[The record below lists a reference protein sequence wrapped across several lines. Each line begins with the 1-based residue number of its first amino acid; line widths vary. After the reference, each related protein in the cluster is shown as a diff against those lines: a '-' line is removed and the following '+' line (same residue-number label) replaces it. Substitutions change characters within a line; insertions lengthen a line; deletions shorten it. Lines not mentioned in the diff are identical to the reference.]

1 MIRPTAAVLLLAA
14 FPVGAAAQSG
24 GSSLLLQSPA
34 YATWA
39 TAPAS
44 PASSVRLPVA
54 ESGDRLRHGLIGG
67 AVGAVAGVIVCTVI
81 STIAD
86 DSADPGLSTCTLKGY
101 LLTGG
106 IGFALGFGVGLAL

>member
-1 MIRPTAAVLLLAA
+1 MRAAIVGLLLTL
-14 FPVGAAAQSG
+14 PVGAAAQSG

-44 PASSVRLPVA
+44 QATPARLPA
-54 ESGDRLRHGLIGG
+54 AKSGDRLRHGLIGG
-67 AVGAVAGVIVCTVI
+67 AIGAAAGVVVCTVI

-86 DSADPGLSTCTLKGY
+86 DSADPGLSTCTFKGY

-106 IGFALGFGVGLAL
+106 IGFALGFGVGLVL